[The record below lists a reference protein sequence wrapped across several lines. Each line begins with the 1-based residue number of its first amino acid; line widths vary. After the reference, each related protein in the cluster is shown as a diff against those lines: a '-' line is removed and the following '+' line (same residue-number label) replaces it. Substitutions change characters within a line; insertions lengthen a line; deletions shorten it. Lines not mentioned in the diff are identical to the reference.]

1 MVVLEDNIH
10 WEVPDLSTRCYC
22 SRPVAEETG
31 RMVPEK
37 GIGRRRD
44 RRLDGPE
51 EDTLVVDRICL
62 PLWCLFY
69 GSIDSG
75 QSRMPGFI
83 WVYKDSATRECR
95 IGLFGD

>member
-1 MVVLEDNIH
+1 VGVVEGILVDSILRAEARSMVVLEDNIH

-51 EDTLVVDRICL
+51 EDTLVVDPVAIV
-62 PLWCLFY
+62 
-69 GSIDSG
+69 SISLYRTK
-75 QSRMPGFI
+75 QMR
-83 WVYKDSATRECR
+83 
-95 IGLFGD
+95 